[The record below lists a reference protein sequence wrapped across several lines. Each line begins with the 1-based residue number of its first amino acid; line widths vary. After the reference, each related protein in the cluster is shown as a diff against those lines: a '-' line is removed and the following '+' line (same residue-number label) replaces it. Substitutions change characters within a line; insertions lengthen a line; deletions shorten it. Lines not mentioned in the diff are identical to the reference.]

1 MSEGFTYVSRPR
13 KSRRNKTHKAEEPS
27 LDSLKDRFE
36 TTQSQFIVSEFCTRC
51 LSIVLL
57 QCSLTLVAYQKI
69 LEDVVPPV
77 RIVCL
82 GLGSLVVGE
91 ARSRRISEAQ
101 LALLLQL
108 NEDSKVLLL
117 ACRTD
122 LDSNNSV

>member
-13 KSRRNKTHKAEEPS
+13 KSRRNKAHKAEEPS
-27 LDSLKDRFE
+27 LESIKDRFE
-36 TTQSQFIVSEFCTRC
+36 TTQSQFIVSDFCAQC

-57 QCSLTLVAYQKI
+57 RCSMTLVAYQKI
-69 LEDVVPPV
+69 LEDVVAPE

-91 ARSRRISEAQ
+91 ARSKRISEVQ

-108 NEDSKVLLL
+108 NEDSKVLPLVH
-117 ACRTD
+117 RTYI
-122 LDSNNSV
+122 DSNNSV